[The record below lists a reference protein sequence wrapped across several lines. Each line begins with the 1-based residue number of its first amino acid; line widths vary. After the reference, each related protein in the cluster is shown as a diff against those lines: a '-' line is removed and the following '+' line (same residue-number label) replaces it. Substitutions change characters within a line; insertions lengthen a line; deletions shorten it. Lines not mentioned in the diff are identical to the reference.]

1 MLLVGKMAALAGQ
14 DLHLQ
19 QLITE
24 SVSNTCR
31 QYFSSFKTSLTLAG
45 TIGITVD
52 NRHVC
57 IVQVL
62 DQLLPD
68 TPYNAKHSNIH
79 SSEKRPATRVS
90 QNVCAAD
97 PSNSSNVIPNKTI
110 VIEPSLKKHKRAV
123 RSLDKASNVGVG
135 LPVVTRNNRIL
146 TPENSSLL
154 SLLTTGSKP
163 KDTTTTE
170 KQLVISAVWGSDA
183 TPRAPDRNPL
193 PVQSGDNS
201 ALDLCTGSERVTMV
215 AASDHLDCVSQNSTS
230 SERPPMPS
238 AATPSGHPNI
248 DHHTAR
254 FLQQFIRRNANEV
267 MTNWSSLDDASVEL
281 AAKRI
286 KLEAVEMVTK
296 QRGRA
301 SVDDSAAVSS
311 LPSDR
316 ADSVRTCSTADNA
329 STRNNVD
336 SRSNTAHPLKLE
348 GCVTRSK
355 PVLRNEEHTINTHSP
370 AVEDFQGLACPSSTV
385 KSEGTIAKVQTSSSC
400 GSENSEIDLTTG
412 TTAMTM
418 NDLVDFYI
426 RKEIFHNRK

>member
-1 MLLVGKMAALAGQ
+1 MAAVAGQ

-24 SVSNTCR
+24 AVSNTCR

-57 IVQVL
+57 IVHVL

-68 TPYNAKHSNIH
+68 TPYNTKHLVVHPSD
-79 SSEKRPATRVS
+79 KRPAACIS
-90 QNVCAAD
+90 QNVCVAG
-97 PSNSSNVIPNKTI
+97 PSNSSNVITNKMI
-110 VIEPSLKKHKRAV
+110 VIEPSLKKHKQSV
-123 RSLDKASNVGVG
+123 QSLDKANGG
-135 LPVVTRNNRIL
+135 NARMGMPVVTRNNKIL

-154 SLLTTGSKP
+154 CLLTTGSKP
-163 KDTTTTE
+163 KDTTE
-170 KQLVISAVWGSDA
+170 KQLVISTVWGSTDKPQA
-183 TPRAPDRNPL
+183 SDRNPL
-193 PVQSGDNS
+193 PVQSSDNS
-201 ALDLCTGSERVTMV
+201 ALDLCTGSEHVMMV
-215 AASDHLDCVSQNSTS
+215 APDHLDCVSQNNTC
-230 SERPPMPS
+230 SERPCIPS
-238 AATPSGHPNI
+238 DTAPSSHPDI
-248 DHHTAR
+248 DYNTAQ
-254 FLQQFIRRNANEV
+254 FLQQFIRRNANEG
-267 MTNWSSLDDASVEL
+267 MTNWSSLDDASVES

-286 KLEAVEMVTK
+286 KLEAVEIATK
-296 QRGRA
+296 QRDSA

-311 LPSDR
+311 LPSGC
-316 ADSVRTCSTADNA
+316 AETLQTCSIADNT

-336 SRSNTAHPLKLE
+336 SRSYTTHP

-355 PVLRNEEHTINTHSP
+355 LVLLNEEDAKHTNSP
-370 AVEDFQGLACPSSTV
+370 GGADIQGLARASSTV
-385 KSEGTIAKVQTSSSC
+385 KSEGTIVKVQTSSRC

-412 TTAMTM
+412 TAMTM